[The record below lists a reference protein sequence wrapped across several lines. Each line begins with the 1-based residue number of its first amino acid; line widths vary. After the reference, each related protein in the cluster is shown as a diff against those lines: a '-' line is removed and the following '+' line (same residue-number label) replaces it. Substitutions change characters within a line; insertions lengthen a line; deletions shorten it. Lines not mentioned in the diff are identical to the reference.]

1 MIIPYLSSGKEK
13 EHFVVACL
21 RQSSTKREIRHFLHR
36 TDPSRAAAK
45 CSNLDP
51 RALLRMTCA
60 LSQKREYRGRELEMY
75 KKV

>member
-1 MIIPYLSSGKEK
+1 MIIPYLSLGKEK

-21 RQSSTKREIRHFLHR
+21 RQPFTKREIRHFLHR
-36 TDPSRAAAK
+36 SRAAAK

-60 LSQKREYRGRELEMY
+60 RSQKRKYRGRELEMY